1 MVKRQHFPV
10 IGEMSCINLKDIAFN
25 EIKRILQ
32 RALVALGELSTH
44 WDTMSRFFSGVNQL
58 VETASIS
65 TDMLLKAIKKSRTEG
80 NIQGTAVMRKA
91 IESAASRLSS
101 SSR

>member
-10 IGEMSCINLKDIAFN
+10 IGEMSCIKLKDIAFN

-65 TDMLLKAIKKSRTEG
+65 TDMLLKAIKKST
-80 NIQGTAVMRKA
+80 QGTAVMRKA